1 MSKEYITLDSIEED
15 FGLIQS
21 KFEGLRNIPATIVA
35 NKYID
40 EDGLKY
46 FAEKLENKIMGKLS
60 TRPTFEHKCHNCGG
74 TLKMD
79 IENHIFNCPYCD
91 SVYAIGT
98 SNIFDVGGYKYEF

>member
-1 MSKEYITLDSIEED
+1 MSTEYITLENIEED
-15 FGLIQS
+15 FDLIQS
-21 KFEGLRNIPATIVA
+21 KFENLRNIPVTTIS
-35 NKYID
+35 NRYLD

-60 TRPTFEHKCHNCGG
+60 VYPTFEHKCHNCGG

-98 SNIFDVGGYKYEF
+98 SNIFDTIRG

>member
-1 MSKEYITLDSIEED
+1 MSTEYITLKSPEKD

-21 KFEGLRNIPATIVA
+21 KFENLRNIPVTTIS
-35 NKYID
+35 NRYLD

-60 TRPTFEHKCHNCGG
+60 VYPTFEHKCHNCGG

-91 SVYAIGT
+91 SVYALGT
-98 SNIFDVGGYKYEF
+98 SHIFDVVGGGN